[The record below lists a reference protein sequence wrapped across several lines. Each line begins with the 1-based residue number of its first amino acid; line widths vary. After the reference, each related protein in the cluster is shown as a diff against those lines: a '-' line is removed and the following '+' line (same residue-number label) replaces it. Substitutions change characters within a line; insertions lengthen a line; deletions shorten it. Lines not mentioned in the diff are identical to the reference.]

1 MDKRARMV
9 RNHAYVM
16 MKLRQEQR
24 KEYFVQQILFWDQ
37 IRFKIFSPFILRIL
51 WEISHRKRE
60 GCNEVQQTGDA
71 DEGRRM
77 GLH

>member
-1 MDKRARMV
+1 MV

-37 IRFKIFSPFILRIL
+37 IRFEIFSPFILRIL
-51 WEISHRKRE
+51 WEISPRKKALSL
-60 GCNEVQQTGDA
+60 C
-71 DEGRRM
+71 
-77 GLH
+77 

>member
-37 IRFKIFSPFILRIL
+37 VRFRIFSPFILRIL
-51 WEISHRKRE
+51 WEISPRKKALSL
-60 GCNEVQQTGDA
+60 C
-71 DEGRRM
+71 
-77 GLH
+77 